1 MNKFQNLTLKYT
13 NKDSKDSNYDKSQNG
28 EAIRQDIPKILFVL
42 VNGNNSNEGA
52 LNSVKLN

>member
-42 VNGNNSNEGA
+42 VNGSNSNEGA